1 MISDLDRLMQEFN
14 LDAIWIT
21 GPAQHNPVMYYFTG
35 GAHLT
40 SADLFKKRGGEPIL
54 FCNPMERDE
63 AAMTGLQTRNLSDY
77 RWNDILKQNNGNQVR
92 SYTLL
97 YKKILTDL
105 GFTAGRLGLY
115 GKVDAGQAFA
125 VFTGLQDELPGLT
138 VVGQVGDSI
147 LLRAMATKT
156 NDEITRMRRMGQITT
171 QVVGQVADFL
181 TSHKVVDNT
190 LIKPDGEALTIAD
203 VKSRINLWLA
213 ERTADNPEGT
223 IFAIGRDAAIPHS
236 VGNPTDKLQLGQT
249 IIFDI
254 YPCESGGGYFYDFT
268 RTWCLGYAPDEVQS
282 LYEDVRSVYDQIMSE
297 LKMNAMCRDYQVRA
311 CELFEA
317 KGHPTIKS
325 NPQTQD
331 GYVHGLGHGLGL
343 HIHEYPRFSL
353 IASESDRLVPGVV
366 ITVEP
371 GLYYPDRSM
380 GVRLEDTIWV
390 RPDGQMELL
399 AEYPLDLVLPIK

>member
-1 MISDLDRLMQEFN
+1 MISDLDRLMQEFD

-35 GAHLT
+35 RAHLT
-40 SADLFKKRGGEPIL
+40 SADLFKKRGGNPIL

-63 AAMTGLQTRNLSDY
+63 AASTGLETRNLSDY
-77 RWNDILKQNNGNQVR
+77 RWNEILKQSNGNQLKA
-92 SYTLL
+92 YTLL

-105 GFTAGRLGLY
+105 GFTTGRLGIY

-125 VFTGLQDELPGLT
+125 VFSGLQEALPGLT

-156 NDEITRMRRMGQITT
+156 NEEIARMRRMGQIKTR
-171 QVVGQVADFL
+171 VVGQVADFL
-181 TSHKVVDNT
+181 TSHRIDNNT
-190 LIKPDGEALTIAD
+190 LIKPDGEPLTIAD
-203 VKSRINLWLA
+203 VKSRISLWLA
-213 ERTADNPEGT
+213 ELAAENPEGT

-236 VGNPTDKLQLGQT
+236 SGNPTDRIQLGQT

-254 YPCESGGGYFYDFT
+254 FPCESGGGYYYDFT
-268 RTWCLGYAPDEVQS
+268 RTWCLGYASDEVYA
-282 LYEDVRSVYDQIMSE
+282 LYEDVRSVYDRIMSE
-297 LKMNAMCRDYQVRA
+297 LKLNTMCRDYQMRA

-317 KGHPTIKS
+317 KGHPTLKS
-325 NPQTQD
+325 NPQTQE

-353 IASESDRLVPGVV
+353 ISSENDRLEPGVV
-366 ITVEP
+366 VTIEP
-371 GLYYPDRSM
+371 GLYYPDRNM
-380 GVRLEDTIWV
+380 GVRLEDTISV
-390 RPDGQMELL
+390 RPDGKMEIL